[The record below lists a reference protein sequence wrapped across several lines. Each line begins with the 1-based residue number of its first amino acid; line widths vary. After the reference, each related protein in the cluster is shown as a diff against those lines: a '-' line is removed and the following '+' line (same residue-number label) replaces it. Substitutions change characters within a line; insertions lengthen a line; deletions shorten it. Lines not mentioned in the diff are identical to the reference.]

1 MSARRIFA
9 QPARYAAIAPYL
21 WMVLFFLVPFGL
33 VLKISLSQTAIAQ
46 PPYVPLFDL
55 TEGWGAIKAALAQ
68 MSLDNFKLL
77 VSDNLYV
84 SSYLRSLVVGV
95 TSTLI
100 LLLIGYPI
108 AYGMARLPQ
117 RWQPIAMMLVIVPFW
132 TSFLIRIYAWINILQ
147 HDGLLNKTLL
157 ALHLVSTPVV
167 WLSTDSA
174 MYIGIVYSYL
184 PFMILPLYATLS
196 RMDAALL
203 EAASDLG
210 ASPPQAFWLVTVPLS
225 LPGVGAGAL
234 LCFIPI
240 VGEFVIPDLLA
251 GSGSMMIGQTL
262 WLEFFT
268 NKDWPVAAAPPAPG
282 AGRVEAPRGRLNPQ
296 RTRGRRGRVAG
307 AAGAAVA
314 AVRPAATPHA
324 GGEVMARKV
333 DGMSPFNVTSLALG
347 LAFLYLP
354 IVILVIYSFNA
365 SRLVTVWG
373 GWSLRWYYE
382 FFNDRAMLDAAW
394 MSLRVAAVSASIAT
408 LLGTLAA
415 VGLVRGER
423 FRGRTLF
430 SGMLYAPLVMPEV
443 ISGLS
448 LLLLFV
454 ALNAERGFWT
464 VTIAHTTLTMC
475 FVTVVV
481 QSRLAALDRSLEE
494 AAMDLGCDP
503 VQAFLRVTLPLI
515 IPAIAAGW
523 MLAFTLS
530 LDDVVI
536 ASFTTGPGSATLPI
550 RIYSEV
556 RLGVKPEIN
565 AICTMVIAF
574 IAVVIVLASLATKLS
589 SAKAESGAPL

>member
-1 MSARRIFA
+1 MAQRIGRMSR
-9 QPARYAAIAPYL
+9 
-21 WMVLFFLVPFGL
+21 
-33 VLKISLSQTAIAQ
+33 
-46 PPYVPLFDL
+46 
-55 TEGWGAIKAALAQ
+55 
-68 MSLDNFKLL
+68 
-77 VSDNLYV
+77 
-84 SSYLRSLVVGV
+84 
-95 TSTLI
+95 
-100 LLLIGYPI
+100 
-108 AYGMARLPQ
+108 
-117 RWQPIAMMLVIVPFW
+117 
-132 TSFLIRIYAWINILQ
+132 
-147 HDGLLNKTLL
+147 
-157 ALHLVSTPVV
+157 
-167 WLSTDSA
+167 
-174 MYIGIVYSYL
+174 
-184 PFMILPLYATLS
+184 
-196 RMDAALL
+196 
-203 EAASDLG
+203 
-210 ASPPQAFWLVTVPLS
+210 
-225 LPGVGAGAL
+225 
-234 LCFIPI
+234 
-240 VGEFVIPDLLA
+240 
-251 GSGSMMIGQTL
+251 
-262 WLEFFT
+262 
-268 NKDWPVAAAPPAPG
+268 
-282 AGRVEAPRGRLNPQ
+282 
-296 RTRGRRGRVAG
+296 
-307 AAGAAVA
+307 
-314 AVRPAATPHA
+314 
-324 GGEVMARKV
+324 
-333 DGMSPFNVTSLALG
+333 FNVTALALG
-347 LAFLYLP
+347 MAFLYLP

-394 MSLRVAAVSASIAT
+394 MSLRVAAVSATIAT

-423 FRGRTLF
+423 FRGRSLF

-503 VQAFLRVTLPLI
+503 VQAFVRVTLPLI
-515 IPAIAAGW
+515 VPAIAAGW

-565 AICTMVIAF
+565 AICTMVIAL
-574 IAVVIVLASLATKLS
+574 IAVVIVIASLASKLS
-589 SAKAESGAPL
+589 SSDGKSAAPL